1 MFGED
6 FLVGTIFRL
15 LALLPALTLHEF
27 CHAYSAYRLGDYT
40 PMAQG
45 RVTLNPLAHLD
56 PIGTLMILFAPI
68 GWAKPVQ
75 INPSNFRNP
84 ARDVVITSAAGP
96 LANVVQGT
104 FWGLVLRAFVL
115 GGVTNPLALGFLGL
129 LTIINFVLALF
140 NLIPLGPLDGH
151 EILAY
156 FLPARAQLRFRQ
168 FNQYGF
174 LILLGIVVLSWLT
187 PINILGLFLIL
198 PADLAGYVISGQD
211 VWGLVGQSGIF

>member
-1 MFGED
+1 MLGED

-27 CHAYSAYRLGDYT
+27 CHAYSAYRLGDDT
-40 PMAQG
+40 PMAHR

-75 INPSNFRNP
+75 INPYNFRNP
-84 ARDVVITSAAGP
+84 GRDVVITSAAGP
-96 LANVVQGT
+96 LANIVQGT
-104 FWGLVLRAFVL
+104 FWGLVLRAFVV
-115 GGVTNPLALGFLGL
+115 GGVTNALALGFLAL
-129 LTIINFVLALF
+129 LTMINFVLALF

-156 FLPARAQLRFRQ
+156 FLPPRAQIRFRQ
-168 FNQYGF
+168 FNQYGYVV
-174 LILLGIVVLSWLT
+174 LLGIILLSWLT
-187 PINILGLFLIL
+187 PVNILAVFLLL
-198 PADLAGYVISGQD
+198 PAELAGFVISGQD
-211 VWGLVGQSGIF
+211 IWGLVQHSGIF